1 MKINYF
7 DLGLYHGE
15 EIKMFLDSIRPL
27 NIEYTVYGFEGHP
40 DYVRIASDTFKH
52 DTNIHLYNYIIS
64 NTDGDA
70 KLYLEHGGSGHGNSM
85 YSTKYNVGKNYID
98 VKSISIVDWI
108 KENVTDYESSYN
120 IIRFNIEG
128 AELPLMH
135 DIISKNFISV
145 FNLYLGAD
153 TGKDIKKV
161 SEISHEYDNY
171 INLLNKHNITI
182 LPFCKELPYN
192 INLTDIL
199 KQQL

>member
-1 MKINYF
+1 M
-7 DLGLYHGE
+7 
-15 EIKMFLDSIRPL
+15 
-27 NIEYTVYGFEGHP
+27 
-40 DYVRIASDTFKH
+40 
-52 DTNIHLYNYIIS
+52 
-64 NTDGDA
+64 
-70 KLYLEHGGSGHGNSM
+70 
-85 YSTKYNVGKNYID
+85 
-98 VKSISIVDWI
+98 
-108 KENVTDYESSYN
+108 
-120 IIRFNIEG
+120 
-128 AELPLMH
+128 
-135 DIISKNFISV
+135 

>member
-15 EIKMFLDSIRPL
+15 EIEMFLDSIRPL

-64 NTDGDA
+64 NTNGDA

-85 YSTKYNVGKNYID
+85 YSTKYNVGHSYIN
-98 VKSISIVDWI
+98 VESISLVDWI
-108 KENVTDYESSYN
+108 IQHVPDYNTSYN
-120 IIRFNIEG
+120 ILRFNIEG

-135 DIISKNFISV
+135 DIINKNFVNV

-153 TGKDIKKV
+153 IGKDIQKV
-161 SEISHEYDNY
+161 SEIRHEYDSY
-171 INLLNKHNITI
+171 IKLLQQHNITI

-192 INLTDIL
+192 INLTKIL
-199 KQQL
+199 KRAL